1 MSSTDRQSRLLVTED
16 WKKIYQSFRN
26 ADFQSYDFDNLR
38 RTMINYLRQN
48 YPEDFNDYIE
58 SSEYLALIDL
68 IAFLGQNLSFRIDL
82 NARENFL
89 ETAERRESV
98 LRLAQLISYNPDR
111 NKAAN
116 GLLKFDSITT
126 TESIKDSTGND
137 LAGTTVLW
145 NDRANPNYFEQFVK
159 IINAAL
165 PASGTI
171 GRPLKQETIQGV
183 STEQY
188 RFNSLNTDIPAY
200 GFNKQ
205 VEGVTTRF
213 EIVSTS
219 INGQNI
225 IEEAPLPGNNPSFLY
240 RDDGQGAGSSNTGF
254 FMHFR
259 QGTLESSNFTV
270 NSPIPNQVVGID
282 DSDINNSDVWLYGTD
297 ASGFESTLWTKLDSV
312 EGNNIIY
319 ASIFKDTK
327 NVYAVS
333 TRTDDRINLVF
344 SDGVFGNLPSGNFRI
359 YYRTSDNRSMV
370 INPSALQNITIELP
384 YISRSNRQE
393 ILTIGLSLKTSVN
406 NSRPSETN
414 ADIKTDAPATYYT
427 QNRLITAEDYNIGP
441 LGIDQDIIKT
451 KTVNR
456 SSSGISKYLDLRD
469 PTGKYSTTNLFADDG
484 VLYRQ
489 EYTKKV
495 NFDFVTKADIEGVIY
510 TQIEPIINSVNVK
523 NFYQQNFA
531 RRSVLDL
538 NATWRQVTSSTN
550 RSTGYFQEI
559 LNNLQLIAANGELV
573 EGAAVY
579 PVGGFASN
587 ALSYF
592 ETGAMVKFRAPLD
605 ANGNQQYFIAND
617 KLTTTATTLGASLYK
632 WVIVQSVNNE
642 GTAIDDDGFGPIV
655 FNDIIPEGAVLTE
668 ILPRYTRTIA
678 SDVKREMIDR
688 VFAFKDFALR
698 YSQIDRAW
706 KIITAENIN
715 TYQGFSTQNSGNNLG
730 QNLDSS
736 WLFYFQTDGLTYTV
750 THRNLRYVF
759 ESANEV
765 KFFFDNADK
774 IYDPKTGQVL
784 KDRITVLNI
793 NNRPGGSQYPLNKD
807 FDWSITNSYKDA
819 GGYNDTRKI
828 ELAMYDYDD
837 DGIADNPDIFKDI
850 VDEYNTPI
858 ADRFVFQQKYST
870 TDGVED
876 YRYFDNSNGTIKVKQ
891 NEIEPVVPSAEVD
904 GQVFYFVDFDLFKV
918 LNKTE
923 NNMTVTTD
931 YKAYIGRDNLKFQY
945 VHVADQNY
953 RIDPARSNILD
964 TYILTRPYDVEIR
977 KFISGGIETRPL
989 PPSSD
994 ELFLSYGTEINRIK
1008 SISDEV
1014 VYHPVKYKI
1023 LFGETADPSLQVSFK
1038 IVKNKDLSINN
1049 NELKANIVDLIDRF
1063 FAIENW
1069 EFGETFYFQELST
1082 YVMENLTPNLVS
1094 FVVVPKQAD
1103 QAFGSLF
1110 EIKSESDEIFV
1121 SGATVDDIEIIDE
1134 HTASSL
1140 QSNGRVIT
1148 GISNGGTGIQ
1158 SRTTGSPTVLPSTTV
1173 NTIIDTGNTGGTLNP
1188 PQELVVNTALFDQQ
1202 FENLIG
1208 NVDPID
1214 PTYSL
1219 RVIQINGNTVPDN
1232 QSAFIVEEGDS
1243 FVIKL
1248 TTTDIFD
1255 GSFVSY
1261 NISGVDSLDI
1271 NGISLT
1277 GQFSILNNQGLATF
1291 VVSDTLPSDRPT
1303 NFKLT
1308 LNNQLASIELT
1319 IKPLQV

>member
-48 YPEDFNDYIE
+48 YPEDFNDYTE

-98 LRLAQLISYNPDR
+98 LRLAKLISYNPAR
-111 NKAAN
+111 NKSAN
-116 GLLKFDSITT
+116 GLLKFDTVTT
-126 TESIKDSTGND
+126 TESIKDSTGVD
-137 LAGTTVLW
+137 LAGTTVQW
-145 NDRANPNYFEQFVK
+145 NDRSNPNYFEQFIK

-165 PASGTI
+165 PTSGTV
-171 GRPLKQETIQGV
+171 GRPLKQSNIQGV

-205 VEGVTTRF
+205 VEGITTRF
-213 EIVSTS
+213 EVVSTAL
-219 INGQNI
+219 NGQNI

-270 NSPIPNQVVGID
+270 NSPIPNQIVGID
-282 DSDINNSDVWLYGTD
+282 ESNINDTDVWVYGTD
-297 ASGFESTLWTKLDSV
+297 ASGFESTLWTKLESV

-319 ASIFKDTK
+319 SSVFENTK

-344 SDGVFGNLPSGNFRI
+344 SDGVFGNLPAGNFRI
-359 YYRTSDNRSMV
+359 YYRTSDNRNMI
-370 INPSALQNITIELP
+370 INPSTIQNISIEIP
-384 YISRSNRQE
+384 YISRSGKQE
-393 ILTIGLSLKTSVN
+393 VLTIGLSLKTSVT

-414 ADIKTDAPATYYT
+414 ADIKADAPATYYT

-456 SSSGISKYLDLRD
+456 MSSGISKFLDLRD

-489 EYTKKV
+489 EYVEKF
-495 NFDFVTKADIEGVIY
+495 NFDFVTRADIEGIIY
-510 TQIEPIINSVNVK
+510 TRIESLINSVNIK
-523 NFYQQNFA
+523 NFYQQNFS
-531 RRSVLDL
+531 RQSVLDL

-559 LNNLQLIAANGELV
+559 LNNNQLIAANGEV
-573 EGAAVY
+573 VQGAVVY
-579 PVGGFASN
+579 PVASFAAN
-587 ALSYF
+587 ALNYF
-592 ETGAMVKFRAPLD
+592 ETGAMVKFKAPLN
-605 ANGNQQYFIAND
+605 AEGLQQYFVAND
-617 KLTTTATTLGASLYK
+617 KLTTNINELGASLYK
-632 WVIVQSVNNE
+632 WVIVQSVE
-642 GTAIDDDGFGPIV
+642 GDGTAIDDDGFGPIV
-655 FNDIIPEGAVLTE
+655 FNDVIPEGSILIE
-668 ILPRYTRTIA
+668 ILPRYVRSIS
-678 SDVKREMIDR
+678 SDVKREIIDR
-688 VFAFKDFALR
+688 TFAYKDFGLR
-698 YSQIDRAW
+698 YSQQDRTW
-706 KIITAENIN
+706 KIITAENVN
-715 TYQGFSTQNSGNNLG
+715 TYQGFSTQNGGNTLG
-730 QNLDSS
+730 QNLDAS

-750 THRNLRYVF
+750 TYRNLRYVF

-774 IYDPKTGQVL
+774 IYDPKTNRVL

-793 NNRPGGSQYPLNKD
+793 NNRAGGSQYPLNKD
-807 FDWSITNSYKDA
+807 FDWSINNSYKDA

-828 ELAMYDYDD
+828 ELAMFDSDD

-850 VDEYNTPI
+850 IDEFNTPI
-858 ADRFVFQQKYST
+858 SQRFIFQKKYSSAN
-870 TDGVED
+870 DVED
-876 YRYFDNSNGTIKVKQ
+876 YRYFDNSDGTVVVVQTETDDLNGYD
-891 NEIEPVVPSAEVD
+891 D
-904 GQVFYFVDFDLFKV
+904 GQVFYIVDYDLFKI
-918 LNKTE
+918 LNRTA
-923 NNMTVTTD
+923 NNMSVTTD
-931 YKAYIGRDNLKFQY
+931 YRAYVGRDNLKFQY

-964 TYILTRPYDVEIR
+964 TYILTRAYDTEIR
-977 KFISGGIETRPL
+977 KFIQGGIETRPL

-994 ELFLSYGTEINRIK
+994 QLYLSYGTEINKIK
-1008 SISDEV
+1008 SVSDEV

-1023 LFGETADPSLQVSFK
+1023 LFGETADANLQVVFK
-1038 IVKNKDLSINN
+1038 IVKNKDLAINN
-1049 NELKANIVDLIDRF
+1049 NELKANIIDLIERF

-1069 EFGETFYFQELST
+1069 DFGDTFYFQELST
-1082 YVMENLTPNLVS
+1082 YVMENLSPNLVS

-1134 HTASSL
+1134 HTASAL
-1140 QSNGRVIT
+1140 QSNGRIIT
-1148 GISNGGTGIQ
+1148 GITTGATGIQ
-1158 SRTTGSPTVLPSTTV
+1158 TRTANAPTVAPSTTV
-1173 NTIIDTGNTGGTLNP
+1173 NTVIDTGNTGGTLNP
-1188 PQELVVNTALFDQQ
+1188 PTEIPVDSGLYDNQ

-1208 NVDPID
+1208 NVDPVD

-1219 RVIQINGNTVPDN
+1219 RVVQINGNTVPDN
-1232 QSAFIVEEGDS
+1232 QSVFVIEEGDS
-1243 FVIKL
+1243 FVIRL
-1248 TTTDIFD
+1248 TTTDIND
-1255 GSFVSY
+1255 GSFISY
-1261 NISGVDSLDI
+1261 NITGVDSLDI
-1271 NGISLT
+1271 NGTSLT
-1277 GQFSILNNQGLATF
+1277 GQFNVQNNTSTAAF

-1303 NFKLT
+1303 RFRLT
-1308 LNNQLASIELT
+1308 LNNQKSYIDLT
-1319 IKPLQV
+1319 IKPL